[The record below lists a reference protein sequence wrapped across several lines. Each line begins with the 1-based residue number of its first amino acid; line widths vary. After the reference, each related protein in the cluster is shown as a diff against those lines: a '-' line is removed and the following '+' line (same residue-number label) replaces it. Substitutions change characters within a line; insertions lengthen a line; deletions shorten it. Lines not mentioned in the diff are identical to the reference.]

1 MDSWTAR
8 IIPEKRFPAGEALGG
23 SIKNLNVR
31 EALGGSIKNVLRQ
44 EARGGSIEK
53 LFAAPAGPDFS
64 NSGAEPTLV
73 TLGRANVKLLP
84 CRD

>member
-1 MDSWTAR
+1 MLSKKVDVRREAR
-8 IIPEKRFPAGEALGG
+8 GG
-23 SIKNLNVR
+23 SIKKFSLR

-44 EARGGSIEK
+44 EARGGIIK
-53 LFAAPAGPDFS
+53 KRFAAPAGPDFS

-73 TLGRANVKLLP
+73 TLGKASVKLLP